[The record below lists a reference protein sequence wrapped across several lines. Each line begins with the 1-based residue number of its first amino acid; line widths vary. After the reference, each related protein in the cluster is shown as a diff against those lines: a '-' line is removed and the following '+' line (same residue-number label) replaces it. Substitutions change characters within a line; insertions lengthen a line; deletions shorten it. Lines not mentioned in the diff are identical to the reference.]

1 MFKRYQAKKKKS
13 FLDQDHSSSIA
24 LAITDEDLKKQ
35 LQMISLNKQELNTL
49 KNIQPLV
56 EENID
61 VLVQQF
67 YNTIL
72 HVSEL
77 RTIIEKHSSIERLE
91 KTLKKHI
98 IEMVGGTIDDAFLEK
113 RYKVAQVHF
122 TIGLTPKWYLAAFQN
137 LQSSFIEIINEHV
150 QTKEESKKIISAVTK
165 ILNFEQQLVLE
176 AYEKENLNN
185 QKQLYEKVREDL
197 KSTVLATSMELVSL
211 VQQTN
216 ESVETLVFNSK
227 EVDEIVHSNNEKT
240 NNTYLLAYEGKETMN
255 QLSSQ
260 INGTM
265 NHIKIVEEMV
275 DNLGS
280 SFEQIK
286 GFIEIV
292 ENISKQTNLLSLN
305 SSIEAA
311 RAGEYGKGFGVVA
324 KEVRKLANETAES
337 IKEIQTI
344 SETSNR
350 FMEEVITSMENV
362 QTVINQGTQST
373 VETEKSFDKI
383 LESSTDNMAASN
395 EVNQQMKHLI
405 EIIEDIGKITSKVT
419 EYANALNTAANHA

>member
-49 KNIQPLV
+49 KNIQPLD

-98 IEMVGGTIDDAFLEK
+98 IEMVGGTIDDTCLEK
-113 RYKVAQVHF
+113 RYNVAQVHF
-122 TIGLTPKWYLAAFQN
+122 TIALTPKWYLAAFQN

-197 KSTVLATSMELVSL
+197 KSTVL
-211 VQQTN
+211 
-216 ESVETLVFNSK
+216 
-227 EVDEIVHSNNEKT
+227 
-240 NNTYLLAYEGKETMN
+240 
-255 QLSSQ
+255 
-260 INGTM
+260 
-265 NHIKIVEEMV
+265 
-275 DNLGS
+275 
-280 SFEQIK
+280 
-286 GFIEIV
+286 
-292 ENISKQTNLLSLN
+292 
-305 SSIEAA
+305 
-311 RAGEYGKGFGVVA
+311 
-324 KEVRKLANETAES
+324 
-337 IKEIQTI
+337 
-344 SETSNR
+344 
-350 FMEEVITSMENV
+350 
-362 QTVINQGTQST
+362 
-373 VETEKSFDKI
+373 
-383 LESSTDNMAASN
+383 
-395 EVNQQMKHLI
+395 
-405 EIIEDIGKITSKVT
+405 
-419 EYANALNTAANHA
+419 